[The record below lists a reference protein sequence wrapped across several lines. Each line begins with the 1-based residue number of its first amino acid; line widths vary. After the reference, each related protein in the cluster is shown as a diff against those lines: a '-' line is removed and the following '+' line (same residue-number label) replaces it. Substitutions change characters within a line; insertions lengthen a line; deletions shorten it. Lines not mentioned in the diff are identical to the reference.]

1 MHLGYMCVLPYTN
14 YILNQISTL
23 VYSRAVSK
31 KKKFSLWNS
40 VFKYSKL
47 LQNHEVPHI

>member
-1 MHLGYMCVLPYTN
+1 MCVLPYTN

-31 KKKFSLWNS
+31 KKKSLAYETVFLNIQNFSRITK
-40 VFKYSKL
+40 F
-47 LQNHEVPHI
+47 HIFN